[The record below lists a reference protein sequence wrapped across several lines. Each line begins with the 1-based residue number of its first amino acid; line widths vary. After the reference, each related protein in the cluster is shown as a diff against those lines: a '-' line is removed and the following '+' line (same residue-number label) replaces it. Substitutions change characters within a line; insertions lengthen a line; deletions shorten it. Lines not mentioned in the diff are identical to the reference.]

1 MSATPCSRVR
11 FRTAIPWP
19 RHNSW
24 PVWYVFICWNT
35 AAGEMMCSFR
45 DHVSSHSFSLLMRRT
60 LRGHEKKMLLSFPWS
75 SPFDRMTGERVP
87 GFGETKGSLGLWSLL
102 LLFRGEYKRRPWL
115 ITAKCASCLA
125 KFRSSRKKPTHSSW
139 FAFWSCHYHNAVC
152 HKLNASTGGWEQG
165 GVLRYL
171 GGWHGPT
178 NPALISVFAKRTKRC
193 SVQCAGVHALQGT
206 PTHFN
211 WEEEAMMPET

>member
-1 MSATPCSRVR
+1 MAIITPNCTLNFVREKNSATWKPSVTWKMSATPCSCVR

-60 LRGHEKKMLLSFPWS
+60 LRGHEKKCSSLFPEVLLLTEWLARES
-75 SPFDRMTGERVP
+75 P

-152 HKLNASTGGWEQG
+152 YKLNASTGGWEQG
-165 GVLRYL
+165 GVF
-171 GGWHGPT
+171 
-178 NPALISVFAKRTKRC
+178 ALPRRLTRTDQSC
-193 SVQCAGVHALQGT
+193 
-206 PTHFN
+206 FN
-211 WEEEAMMPET
+211 FCICEKNKTL